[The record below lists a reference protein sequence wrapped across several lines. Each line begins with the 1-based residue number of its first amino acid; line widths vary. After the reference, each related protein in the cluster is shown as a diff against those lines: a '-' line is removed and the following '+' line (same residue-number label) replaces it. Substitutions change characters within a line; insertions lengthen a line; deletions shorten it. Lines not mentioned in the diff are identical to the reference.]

1 MSIFDAS
8 TAGLIAVFQY
18 PAFPLMLLGIVI
30 GFIVGLLPG
39 LGGATTLA
47 LMLPFIYDM
56 PPIAAFAFLLGM
68 HSVTS
73 TTGDITSV
81 GEKPHYR
88 YNLLI
93 KQLFQLVKL
102 TCCPQ
107 SCPHGIV
114 PGHNFGLPVPLWT
127 EQLTRYSISDLLNV
141 RSLRLLRF
149 GKAPDDL
156 CLPSAIDLSV
166 TDKRRQDTLVSKIL
180 APRFIILRC
189 FAELL
194 T

>member
-81 GEKPHYR
+81 LFGERKPHYR

-107 SCPHGIV
+107 SCPHSID
-114 PGHNFGLPVPLWT
+114 PSYFFRLPV
-127 EQLTRYSISDLLNV
+127 
-141 RSLRLLRF
+141 SL
-149 GKAPDDL
+149 
-156 CLPSAIDLSV
+156 
-166 TDKRRQDTLVSKIL
+166 
-180 APRFIILRC
+180 
-189 FAELL
+189 
-194 T
+194 